1 MDVSESHPLF
11 PTYTKYPITLLKG
24 EGSRVWDDQ
33 GKEYLD
39 CMSGIAVC
47 NLGHVP
53 VKVKQRILEQLEQL
67 WHVSNLFHI
76 PNQQKLAQMLTD
88 HSCMDHVFFC
98 NSGAEANE
106 AAIKCARRYQQR
118 VLGNDRY
125 EIITFEKSFHGRTM
139 ATLTATGQDKVK
151 DGFFPLPVG
160 FTYAPYNEIEGVKD
174 KITDRTAAVLVE
186 LVQGEGGVYPA
197 NPGFVAELSA
207 LCREHGLLLIIDE
220 VQTGMGRTG
229 KLFAY
234 EHYGI
239 EPDIVT
245 LAKGLASGFPIGA
258 MMGKKKLRN
267 AFSAGTH
274 ASTFGGAP
282 LAAAAGLATL
292 ETILE
297 ERLCSR
303 AEEMGEYALRK
314 LSDRLSHYSVVRAIR
329 GIGLLLGIE
338 CRVSVTP
345 IIQELLQQ
353 GLLVLAAGVNVIR
366 FIPNLYITE
375 EEIDQAIG
383 ILATVLEGY

>member
-1 MDVSESHPLF
+1 MDVEDGESLF
-11 PTYTKYPITLLKG
+11 PTYSKYPVTLLKG
-24 EGSRVWDDQ
+24 KGSLVWDDQ

-53 VKVKQRILEQLEQL
+53 IKVKQRIQEQLEQL

-76 PNQQKLAQMLTD
+76 PHQQKLAKMLANN
-88 HSCMDHVFFC
+88 SCMDQVFFC

-118 VLGNDRY
+118 VLGNLRY
-125 EIITFEKSFHGRTM
+125 EIITFEKSFHGRTI

-151 DGFFPLPVG
+151 DGFFPYSAG
-160 FTYAPYNEIEGVKD
+160 FTYAPYNDIEGVKN
-174 KITDRTAAVLVE
+174 KITKRTAAILVE
-186 LVQGEGGVYPA
+186 LVQAEGGVYTA
-197 NPGFVAELSA
+197 DLQFVKELSA
-207 LCREHGLLLIIDE
+207 LCHEHDLLLMIDE

-239 EPDIVT
+239 DPDIVT
-245 LAKGLASGFPIGA
+245 LAKGLGSGFPIGA
-258 MMGKKKLRN
+258 MMGKMKLRE

-282 LAAAAGLATL
+282 LATAAGIATL

-297 ERLCSR
+297 DGLCSR
-303 AEEMGEYALRK
+303 AEKMGDYALQK
-314 LSDRLSHYSVVRAIR
+314 MLDQLLNYDIVQAVR

-338 CRVSVTP
+338 CRSPVAP
-345 IIQELLQQ
+345 IINELIQH
-353 GLLVLAAGVNVIR
+353 GLLVLAAGTNVIR

-375 EEIDQAIG
+375 EEIDRAVE
-383 ILATVLEGY
+383 ILASVFERY

>member
-1 MDVSESHPLF
+1 MDVSDSHPLF

-53 VKVKQRILEQLEQL
+53 VKVKQRIQEQLEQL

-76 PNQQKLAQMLTD
+76 PNQQKLAQMLVD

-151 DGFFPLPVG
+151 DGFFPLPAG

-174 KITDRTAAVLVE
+174 KITDRTAAVLLE

-197 NPGFVAELSA
+197 NLGFVTELSA

-239 EPDIVT
+239 EPDIIT

-297 ERLCSR
+297 ERLYSR
-303 AEEMGEYALRK
+303 AEEMGEYALRR
-314 LSDRLSHYSVVRAIR
+314 LSDRLCHYSVVCAIR

-338 CRVSVTP
+338 CRVPVAP

-353 GLLVLAAGVNVIR
+353 GLLVLAAGANVIR
-366 FIPNLYITE
+366 FIPNLYITK
-375 EEIDQAIG
+375 EEIDEAVG
-383 ILATVLEGY
+383 ILTAVLERY